1 MSALPDVSNK
11 LNSISITR
19 VDCYLFVHFMSGF
32 LTTETAIIIKM
43 KHLFLSQSSAFL
55 LFLETHFLLVC

>member
-1 MSALPDVSNK
+1 MSALPNVSNK

-19 VDCYLFVHFMSGF
+19 TECYLFVHFMSGF
-32 LTTETAIIIKM
+32 LTTEIGIVIKM
-43 KHLFLSQSSAFL
+43 EHLCLSQSSAFL